1 MKPGGLLAACTL
13 LAIIPFEYS
22 GASWAS
28 LMAGVCV
35 CAMVLVFFAH
45 IPWSRR
51 AFVLIGLTLMALAI
65 ATLPDWQNTLGEG
78 LQRAAFIAAFFTA
91 TASIRSAASGSSS
104 ITACGNFLA
113 HQPPGRRYLALT
125 LGGHLFGLILSYGA
139 IALLS
144 TLATNS
150 TSTETN
156 PEIREHR
163 TRRMLVA
170 IQRGFIS
177 ALPWTPLGFAMAI
190 STILV
195 PGARWIDAL
204 LPCLVSAFIMVV
216 SGWALDTL
224 FKPRLSTPPP
234 PRDNIDNNWLQQL
247 RPLLILLFLLIVL
260 STALHALTGVRT
272 VGIMMSVVPLI
283 ALVWTAIQGTQL
295 SLTERIV
302 HSAQRAT
309 TFATV
314 ELPAMRSE
322 LVLLTMAGFIG
333 AVGADLFTPL
343 VSASGIDLSEAPAI
357 VVLLSVFWL
366 IPIAGQLGMNPILA
380 VSLFA
385 PLLPTPTELGISPT
399 AMIVTITGGW
409 AVAGATSPFTA
420 STLLMANFGKV
431 SGRYAGLRWNGPYAL
446 TSGLLLSGWIFVVSQ
461 WL

>member
-1 MKPGGLLAACTL
+1 M
-13 LAIIPFEYS
+13 
-22 GASWAS
+22 
-28 LMAGVCV
+28 
-35 CAMVLVFFAH
+35 
-45 IPWSRR
+45 
-51 AFVLIGLTLMALAI
+51 MALAMI
-65 ATLPDWQNTLGEG
+65 TLPDWQNTLRDG

-91 TASIRSAASGSSS
+91 TASIRSAASGSAS
-104 ITACGNFLA
+104 ITECGNFLA
-113 HQPPGRRYLALT
+113 NQPPGRRYLALT

-139 IALLS
+139 ISLLS

-150 TSTETN
+150 TSSEPD
-156 PEIREHR
+156 PEIRRHR

-204 LPCLVSAFIMVV
+204 LPCLVSAFIMVI
-216 SGWALDTL
+216 SGWALDTI
-224 FKPRLSTPPP
+224 FKPKLSTPPP
-234 PRDNIDNNWLQQL
+234 RRDKIDNNWLQQL
-247 RPLLILLFLLIVL
+247 RPLLILLSLLVVL

-272 VGIMMSVVPLI
+272 VGIMMSVVPAI
-283 ALVWTAIQGTQL
+283 ALVWAAIQATDL
-295 SLTERIV
+295 SLGERAL

-314 ELPAMRSE
+314 ELPALRSE

-333 AVGADLFTPL
+333 AVGADLFAPV
-343 VSASGIDLSEAPAI
+343 VSASGIDLSQAPAI
-357 VVLLSVFWL
+357 IVLLSVFWL

-385 PLLPTPTELGISPT
+385 PLLPTPIELGISPT

-420 STLLMANFGKV
+420 STLLMANFGGV
-431 SGRYAGLRWNGPYAL
+431 SGRYAGLVWNGGYAVV
-446 TSGLLLSGWIFVVSQ
+446 SGGLLSGWIWVVSV
-461 WL
+461 WG

>member
-1 MKPGGLLAACTL
+1 M
-13 LAIIPFEYS
+13 
-22 GASWAS
+22 
-28 LMAGVCV
+28 
-35 CAMVLVFFAH
+35 CALVLVFFAH

-51 AFVLIGLTLMALAI
+51 AFVLIGLAMMAMAM
-65 ATLPDWQNTLGEG
+65 ATLPDWQDTLGDG

-91 TASIRSAASGSSS
+91 TASLRNAASGSPS
-104 ITACGNFLA
+104 ITDCGSFLA
-113 HQPPGRRYLALT
+113 NQPPGRRYLALT

-139 IALLS
+139 ISLLS
-144 TLATNS
+144 ALATNS
-150 TSTETN
+150 TATEPN
-156 PEIREHR
+156 EEIRQHR

-190 STILV
+190 SIILI

-204 LPCLVSAFIMVV
+204 LPCLVSALIMVT

-224 FKPRLSTPPP
+224 FKPRLSSPPP
-234 PRDNIDNNWLQQL
+234 PRQVIDNNWLQQL
-247 RPLLILLFLLIVL
+247 RPLLILLGLLMVVSI
-260 STALHALTGVRT
+260 TLHTLTGVRT

-283 ALVWTAIQGTQL
+283 ALVWAAIQATGL
-295 SLTERIV
+295 SLGQRIL

-314 ELPAMRSE
+314 ELPALRSE

-333 AVGADLFTPL
+333 AVGADLFAPV
-343 VSASGIDLSEAPAI
+343 VSASGIDLSQTPAI

-366 IPIAGQLGMNPILA
+366 IPVAGQLGMNPILA

-385 PLLPTPTELGISPT
+385 PLLPSPTELGISPT

-431 SGRYAGLRWNGPYAL
+431 SGRHAGLRWNGPYAL
-446 TSGLLLSGWIFVVSQ
+446 TSGVLLSGWIFVVSR
-461 WL
+461 WM